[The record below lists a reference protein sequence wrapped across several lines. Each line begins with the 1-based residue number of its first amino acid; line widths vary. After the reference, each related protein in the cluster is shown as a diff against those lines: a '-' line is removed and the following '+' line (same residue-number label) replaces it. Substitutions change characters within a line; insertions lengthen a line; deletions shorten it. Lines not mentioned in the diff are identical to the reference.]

1 MAGMTNSTNAL
12 GRGAILLG
20 ALLFSGLFAMVG
32 CSGEDVGDCPP
43 NSAQRQANGGLVL
56 TNKCITCHSS
66 KTTGPARG
74 GAPEEYNFDDQEKLK
89 DEAEVIYG
97 EAKEGTMP
105 PGAPLSGA
113 ELEDLRIHLACL
125 PE

>member
-1 MAGMTNSTNAL
+1 MTNSTDVR

-20 ALLFSGLFAMVG
+20 ALLLSGLFAIVG
-32 CSGEDVGDCPP
+32 CGEDLGDCPP
-43 NSAQRQANGGLVL
+43 NSTQRQANGGLVL

-66 KTTGPARG
+66 KATGPARG
-74 GAPEEYNFDDQEKLK
+74 GAPDEYNFDDQEKLA
-89 DEAEVIYG
+89 DEAEEVYG

-105 PGAPLSGA
+105 PGAPLSSA

-125 PE
+125 PK